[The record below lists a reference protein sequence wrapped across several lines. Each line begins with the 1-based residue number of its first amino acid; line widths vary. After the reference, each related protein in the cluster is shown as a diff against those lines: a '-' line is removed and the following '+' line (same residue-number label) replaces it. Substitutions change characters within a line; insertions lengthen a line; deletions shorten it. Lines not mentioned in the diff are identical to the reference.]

1 MANTGVTIVCLVT
14 IITPPC
20 CLTSDLTM
28 SMSFIWHEKLV
39 AFMYLHNSLSILYIW
54 WAELLLVHAH
64 TLPLSSNYSINAW
77 QYLWLNSVKSSY
89 HLYMSEIIRIGIAP
103 LGSKSQTNHSLNY
116 FISCVQV
123 HNTSH
128 IYHFVNIPK
137 DKLIISYQSLFN
149 YNRGRITYGR
159 ASHRFY
165 TLA

>member
-14 IITPPC
+14 IIITPPC
-20 CLTSDLTM
+20 CLTSLLTM

-128 IYHFVNIPK
+128 IQTDNNI
-137 DKLIISYQSLFN
+137 QWLFN

-159 ASHRFY
+159 ASPRFY